1 MTTTVKSRLSLAVM
15 ALGTALLAG
24 CTATGPSNLRVH
36 EVALSGGA
44 NQRIAWV
51 YGTLSGPSSSL
62 KLNGNTLE
70 VRPQVQDD
78 LSTPGS
84 LSVNGKATY
93 QVNTA
98 SSAQKLSVTRDASG
112 RFNVTAM
119 NSASLLAVY
128 YTDGT
133 NWWKLNGLSGPVG
146 AVPTSGLRGAG
157 QLTDDEGD
165 ALARALDG
173 QGSLAVAVLNENPTP
188 LSVEPKPTE
197 HRMTSLYVLPGI
209 RTTTGGTTGTVTM
222 NPDSSNTGS
231 SNTGSSN
238 TGSSNTGN
246 SRPSGPA
253 AGFTEVARGANARV
267 DDPTVRIA
275 TTTAELGEI
284 YRLAYGNQSSPPT
297 PTPLNNETAVAVFI
311 GQRTTGG
318 YGVRVE
324 RVVASG
330 GTLNVTVAIQ
340 APQAGMIT
348 TQALTSPWVLVK
360 VPGLF
365 TQVNVVDT
373 AGQPLP

>member
-1 MTTTVKSRLSLAVM
+1 MTTTVKSRLSLAVV

-93 QVNTA
+93 QVSTA
-98 SSAQKLSVTRDASG
+98 SSAQKLSVTQDAAG
-112 RFNVTAM
+112 RFNLTAM

-133 NWWKLNGLSGPVG
+133 NWWKLNGISGTVSATPS
-146 AVPTSGLRGAG
+146 TGLRGAG

-222 NPDSSNTGS
+222 NP
-231 SNTGSSN
+231 
-238 TGSSNTGN
+238 GSSNTGN
-246 SRPSGPA
+246 SRPSAPA

-360 VPGLF
+360 VPGVF
-365 TQVNVVDT
+365 TQVNVVDM